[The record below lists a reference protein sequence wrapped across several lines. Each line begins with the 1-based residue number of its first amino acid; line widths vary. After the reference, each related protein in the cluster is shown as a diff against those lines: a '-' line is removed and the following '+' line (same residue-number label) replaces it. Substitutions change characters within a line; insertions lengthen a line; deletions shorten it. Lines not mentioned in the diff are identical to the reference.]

1 MSEEVEI
8 IESERLNKEPDGAE
22 VVDQNDA
29 PIVTEIEEPT
39 KSDNEETAEDIIE
52 EISKEEEQPAD
63 PLSIEN
69 ENHKELELMNDI
81 STLQTDLKEAE
92 SKANTLQ
99 QQLHAMEKYKS
110 VADSFMTISEGAT
123 DPVIW
128 FQSVMKMEK
137 EETLKVTVKN
147 QELIKKIERLER
159 ERNDSVVKNAKIEK
173 SILDAKKKADNADKE
188 AKKAKQSDEKARAEA
203 ERCRKMSNQAIK
215 EHATMKEHYTNNLNK
230 LKWTENKLQAE
241 NEALALEREK
251 NAKLIRDLKE
261 AREET
266 TQIRANTQQII
277 STYQNSEEVRSNAL
291 DGELKSLKEQFES
304 MKTQRDEFDAQ
315 LTEKKQHLD
324 EINAK
329 LLDAE
334 NKVACLET
342 ERVQLTEERDTM
354 AVTLNQQKGDLTDM
368 GSRLAQTQ
376 KRLDEAELA
385 REELTSE
392 LCVANER
399 AQDRESQAA
408 DLAGRESE
416 LLATVAQL
424 TESNNQ
430 LLNRVKQSD
439 EECGSLK
446 HANTELEKTKE
457 ILAQIE
463 TKFTDLE
470 SSSSSTIEKLKSEL
484 SSTSVEAETA
494 SNRMRALEKQNGTLK
509 KELRAALCSAKS
521 NSSSMA
527 RSQSINSIESIEK
540 DKVTSQTSTPA
551 QSPRPER
558 SQISFDNGLNS
569 MAKNDII
576 QKLVNVQK
584 QYVKRNEKIDFLS
597 DHVAQLTEELKK
609 KTKLIQSFLLREQHG
624 RMKPPGREQEVHR
637 KVNLIMDSIYAPNSN
652 DNINML
658 KEVNKQLQLVLED
671 TLFKNIM
678 QQDNIKHL
686 GEEIDKIQR
695 RCKCKPN
702 TR

>member
-1 MSEEVEI
+1 
-8 IESERLNKEPDGAE
+8 
-22 VVDQNDA
+22 
-29 PIVTEIEEPT
+29 
-39 KSDNEETAEDIIE
+39 
-52 EISKEEEQPAD
+52 
-63 PLSIEN
+63 
-69 ENHKELELMNDI
+69 MNDI

-137 EETLKVTVKN
+137 EETLKVTIKN

-188 AKKAKQSDEKARAEA
+188 AKKAKQSDEKARVEA

-266 TQIRANTQQII
+266 SQIRANTQQII

-315 LTEKKQHLD
+315 LTEKKQHFD

-463 TKFTDLE
+463 IKFTDLE

-509 KELRAALCSAKS
+509 KELRAALSSAKS
-521 NSSSMA
+521 NSGSMA

-540 DKVTSQTSTPA
+540 DKVISQTSTPA

-637 KVNLIMDSIYAPNSN
+637 KVNMIMDSIYAPNSN
-652 DNINML
+652 GKID
-658 KEVNKQLQLVLED
+658 KKREKLVL
-671 TLFKNIM
+671 
-678 QQDNIKHL
+678 
-686 GEEIDKIQR
+686 
-695 RCKCKPN
+695 
-702 TR
+702 